1 MLKNLRF
8 LLTMLCLAVFS
19 GMWAEEVTFN
29 WSQVTKTQTK
39 LTTANTY
46 TAAPI
51 TLVFDKGSSKY
62 FPTENKEGSIR
73 MYKNTVLKI
82 SAAEGYVITKVVFTP
97 TEKTY
102 SATNLTFNGTALPSD
117 SWGLSNPAQ
126 AIELTAAAN
135 PRFKKIVV
143 TYAAAGGNIIGV
155 PTINGQETFL
165 NQQTITITGPE
176 NSTIYYGI
184 DLGENF
190 STAEGEYS
198 GKGNSP
204 LEVTIDKTCTIQA
217 IAKVDDKISEIAS
230 RTFIRREPVDKTIAD
245 LHGMTED
252 QAFINLRLTN
262 AKVVYV
268 DTKNVYVREG
278 NKAVFFFVTGLNL
291 PLNSTLNGSLVCDY
305 DYQYG
310 VIKVKDNSYTNLDH
324 VTVTEATT
332 TNLDP
337 TVTTIEDVLQHKN
350 VSDLVR
356 LNGVS
361 ITKEGEGAK
370 AKYYAA
376 SGETKVQLYSNNAVV
391 KDIAGDG
398 NTYDLIAG
406 FNNILKGVAGVKP
419 FTVAIPVTVGE
430 TRYTTLYYSKLAL
443 TIPEGA
449 TASTY
454 KVADGK
460 LETSK
465 SYGSGKHISM
475 GTAVVINAEP
485 GNYEFLSTTSKGNSD
500 SANMLSG
507 TDTETMP
514 EADANSYFYCL
525 STNNAG
531 EIGSVGFYWGT
542 EDGSA
547 FTNGAHKAYLKVGK
561 DVAGGAKAYLLSGG
575 TTGIDTLKTTEKTG
589 SEAIYN
595 LAGQQVDDNY
605 KGVVIVNGKKVIKR

>member
-1 MLKNLRF
+1 
-8 LLTMLCLAVFS
+8 MLCLAVFS
-19 GMWAEEVTFN
+19 GVWAEKVTFD
-29 WSQVTKTQTK
+29 WSQVKKTQTN

-46 TAAPI
+46 TTAPL
-51 TLVFDKGSSKY
+51 TLVFDKGSNKY

-73 MYKNTVLKI
+73 MYKGTTLKI

-102 SATNLTFNGTALPSD
+102 SATNLTLNGTALPSD
-117 SWGLSNPAQ
+117 SWALSNPARTM
-126 AIELTAAAN
+126 ELSAATNA
-135 PRFKKIVV
+135 RFKKIVV
-143 TYAAAGGNIIGV
+143 TYVAAGEDIIGI
-155 PTINGQETFL
+155 PTISGRDNFL

-217 IAKVDDKISEIAS
+217 IAKVGDKTSEITS
-230 RTFIRREPVDKTIAD
+230 KTFTRHEPVDKTIAD
-245 LHGMTED
+245 LHGMMED

-268 DTKNVYVREG
+268 DAKNVYVREG
-278 NKAVFFFVTGLNL
+278 DKAVFFFVTGLNL

-310 VIKVKDNSYTNLDH
+310 VIKVKDNSYTNLNH

-370 AKYYAA
+370 AKYFAT
-376 SGETKVQLYSNNAVV
+376 SGETKISLYGNNAAV

-419 FTVAIPVTVGE
+419 FTVAIPVVVGE

-449 TASTY
+449 TAATY
-454 KVADGK
+454 KVENGK
-460 LETSK
+460 LKTSK
-465 SYGSGKHISM
+465 SYEAGRKISA
-475 GTAVVINAEP
+475 GTAVVINAQP
-485 GNYEFLSTTSKGNSD
+485 GNYEFLSTTNKGSSD
-500 SANMLSG
+500 SNSMLSG
-507 TDTETMP
+507 TDTEAVP
-514 EADANSYFYCL
+514 EADANSYFYRL
-525 STNNAG
+525 STNQAG

-542 EDGSA
+542 EDGTA
-547 FTNGAHKAYLKVGK
+547 FTIGAHKAYLKAAK
-561 DVAGGAKAYLLSGG
+561 DATGGAKAYLFSDDP
-575 TTGIDTLKTTEKTG
+575 TGIDTLETTEK
-589 SEAIYN
+589 AAKQPMYN
-595 LAGQQVDDNY
+595 LAGQQVGDNY
-605 KGVVIVNGKKVIKR
+605 KGIVIVNGKKVIKK